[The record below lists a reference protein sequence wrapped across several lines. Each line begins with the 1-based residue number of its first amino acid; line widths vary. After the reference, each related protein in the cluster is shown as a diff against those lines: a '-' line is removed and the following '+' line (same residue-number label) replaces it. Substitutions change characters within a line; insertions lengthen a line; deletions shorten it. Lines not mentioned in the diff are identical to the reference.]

1 MSFSCELVYSVSIVK
16 QQQQGLDPL
25 LSEAIIGTIREPM
38 IVLNGELRIIVA
50 SNAFYEK
57 FQTDYQRSHDKLF
70 YEFGNGQWNI
80 PVLRTLLE
88 QVLPEKKTVEGF
100 ELEHRFEGIGTR
112 NMIINA
118 REIVY
123 ENGQRKMLL
132 SIQDITGR
140 VNLMHQKDTLLKE
153 MRHRIANSLQL
164 IASIILLKAST
175 VHSAE
180 SKQHL
185 EDAHDRIL
193 SIATVQRNLD
203 PTGDDSEV
211 PVVAYLTTLCQSL
224 ARSMIGGRKP
234 ITLAVS
240 GDPGTVLPDNA
251 ISLGLI
257 TTELVINALKHAFPN
272 GEGDVAVNYKSNGSS
287 WSLSIGDNGVGLAA
301 TARADGEGL
310 GTNIVGSLANQL
322 DAEIRRES
330 TSAGTVVTVSHPRML
345 AAAGKIVI
353 MR

>member
-1 MSFSCELVYSVSIVK
+1 MK
-16 QQQQGLDPL
+16 QPQQGLDPL

-38 IVLNGELRIIVA
+38 IVLNGDLRIIVA
-50 SNAFYEK
+50 SAAFYDK
-57 FQTDYQRSHDKLF
+57 FKTDYKNSHDKLF
-70 YEFGNGQWNI
+70 YELGNGQWNI
-80 PVLRTLLE
+80 PALRTLLE
-88 QVLPEKKTVEGF
+88 QILPQKKTVEGF
-100 ELEHRFEGIGTR
+100 EVEHEFEGIGKR

-132 SIQDITGR
+132 SIQDVTER
-140 VNLMHQKDTLLKE
+140 VKLMHQKDVLLKE

-164 IASIILLKAST
+164 IASVILMKANT

-211 PVVAYLTTLCQSL
+211 PVVAYLKTLCESL
-224 ARSMIGGRKP
+224 ARSMIGSRKP
-234 ITLAVS
+234 ITLTVS
-240 GDPGTVLPDNA
+240 GSAGVATPDEA
-251 ISLGLI
+251 IGLGLI
-257 TTELVINALKHAFPN
+257 TTELVINALKHAFPS
-272 GEGDVAVNYKSNGSS
+272 GEGDVTVTYESKNPK

-301 TARADGEGL
+301 TMKADKEGL
-310 GTNIVGSLANQL
+310 GSNLIDSLATQL
-322 DAEIRRES
+322 DADVRRES
-330 TSAGTVVTVSHPRML
+330 TSAGTTVSINHPRAL
-345 AAAGKIVI
+345 AAVV
-353 MR
+353 